1 MAYNHLQLALQKPFK
16 SNIFAQNKMTKNTV
30 DLFSAIIF
38 ELDILIKV
46 GRS

>member
-1 MAYNHLQLALQKPFK
+1 MTYNHLQLALKKPFK

-38 ELDILIKV
+38 ELDTLITI